1 MKISFGGGHDHATL
15 VSSPTLN
22 AAGDAPCLSLGS
34 GEEDSIEPDGCFIAV
49 SKLDHK

>member
-1 MKISFGGGHDHATL
+1 MKISFGGGHDHAYL
-15 VSSPTLN
+15 VSN
-22 AAGDAPCLSLGS
+22 ATGDAPCPSLGS